1 MDKHESHAENTK
13 AAYDVM
19 QELGVSLYDLELWG
33 IVSGKEDE
41 VLGGPEQAFDALI
54 EDGFSLGHSNYIE
67 HYYQATADYVHDA
80 LEERDLIK
88 DEDDG
93 TSGQDRDNYSDDQDR
108 ESYTVDEAW
117 TDLKAVERGDKPSGS
132 AIVKVTGPN
141 SLHTP
146 GESHP
151 HLD

>member
-19 QELGVSLYDLELWG
+19 QQLGVTLYDLELWG
-33 IVSGKEDE
+33 IMAGRDD

-54 EDGFSLGHSNYIE
+54 EDGFSLGESRYIE
-67 HYYQATADYVHDA
+67 HYYQATADYVYDA

-93 TSGQDRDNYSDDQDR
+93 TSGQDRDNYTDDQDR

-117 TDLKAVERGDKPSGS
+117 EDLRAVERGDKPSGS
-132 AIVKVTGPN
+132 VIVPITGPN
-141 SLHTP
+141 SLTNP
-146 GESHP
+146 GERS
-151 HLD
+151 